1 LTKDAEEII
10 SSELENDLDRINV
23 LSHIDMRISQFSMTA
38 ILFGIMTVESF
49 INQYASRKLS
59 SSFFKKYLDNL
70 DLKSKW
76 IIIPKLI
83 NGNIIDTHK
92 QAFQHLKELIK
103 RINILV
109 HDKLKITKLRDWK
122 NRPFGIEDSIQAKN
136 TVVELINELH
146 DVDSSINISWL
157 SYCDILAKIS
167 A

>member
-1 LTKDAEEII
+1 L
-10 SSELENDLDRINV
+10 INV
-23 LSHIDMRISQFSMTA
+23 NT
-38 ILFGIMTVESF
+38 
-49 INQYASRKLS
+49 
-59 SSFFKKYLDNL
+59 
-70 DLKSKW
+70 
-76 IIIPKLI
+76 
-83 NGNIIDTHK
+83 IDTHK